1 MKKILFALVAM
12 MVTLSA
18 FAQGPQRGERREFKP
33 EEMATRQAD
42 RIKQACNI
50 DDKQYDKLYN
60 LFLNQSKE
68 MQKQMQAGQGQ
79 RMSREDM
86 QKRFEEREKAIKA
99 ILTDE
104 QVKAYDKMQQEQR
117 QRRGNGGQRG
127 GQRGPRPERQQ

>member
-68 MQKQMQAGQGQ
+68 MQKQMQAGEGQ

>member
-1 MKKILFALVAM
+1 M

>member
-79 RMSREDM
+79 RMSREEM

>member
-1 MKKILFALVAM
+1 
-12 MVTLSA
+12 
-18 FAQGPQRGERREFKP
+18 
-33 EEMATRQAD
+33 MATRQAD